1 MVPQPQRRPQ
11 RGWALFTAVLAVALV
26 SVSLLVPLRHERTA
40 QQREREAQL
49 LLVGAQYRQAIGS
62 YHAAS
67 PGSIQQFPRTLQDL
81 VEDKRFP
88 TPRRHLR
95 RLYPDPITGKPDWT
109 LVLEQGAIVGVA
121 SRSTREPLKQA
132 GFSAKDAGFTGL
144 RSYAEWRF
152 LDHAVDPNAA
162 TAAAGGA
169 SAPGNGTPTPTP
181 STPLPD
187 GPTPERRSEC
197 LRQMSQAL
205 NQCAL
210 ESDVAGCRTRA
221 RLAMQA
227 CLR

>member
-1 MVPQPQRRPQ
+1 M
-11 RGWALFTAVLAVALV
+11 FTAVLAVALV

-49 LLVGAQYRQAIGS
+49 LWVGAQYRQAIGS

-95 RLYPDPITGKPDWT
+95 RLYADPITGQPDWT

-121 SRSTREPLKQA
+121 SRSLREPLKQA
-132 GFSAKDAGFTGL
+132 NFSSKDGGFTGM

-162 TAAAGGA
+162 AAAAGSA
-169 SAPGNGTPTPTP
+169 SAATGNIPTP
-181 STPLPD
+181 STPLPE